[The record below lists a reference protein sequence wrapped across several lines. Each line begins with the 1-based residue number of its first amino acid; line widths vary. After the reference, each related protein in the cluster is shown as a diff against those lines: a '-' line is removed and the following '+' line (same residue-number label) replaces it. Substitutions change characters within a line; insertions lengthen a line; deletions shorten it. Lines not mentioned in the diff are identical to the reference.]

1 MNENEIREIVSMTLD
16 DLLDRELIK
25 KDDVINYQF
34 MSAKLKEYYR
44 TGKKNKIITA
54 ALEKIKDDIYFRII
68 PEYYQQGHT
77 LIWIAVDAG
86 CDRVTVARNKKRL
99 VLQLYD
105 LCFAK

>member
-25 KDDVINYQF
+25 EDDVINYQF

-54 ALEKIKDDIYFRII
+54 ALEKIKDDIYFHII

-77 LIWIAVDAG
+77 LIWIAVDTG